1 VPATGAEFEPE
12 VPGGANQNRPAVRE
26 DDAMNPRE
34 YEERYHNL
42 VVSLDGPNTTT
53 VDVHRYQN
61 NDAKLKANEHLGN
74 REALKKKDSVVG
86 KLDAEVRQHRKAAGA
101 KPDPKEVE
109 AFLTPAEALIREVG
123 PVRAKQILDEER
135 KAAKAIVEAHRA
147 VGKAVHLANVEV
159 LRGVRD
165 TLMGV
170 HSGKGSPEEIAIALH
185 LVARYKLYDK
195 IYASDPAAGVRDYC
209 DKYIG
214 LDCNGFVGNYARATG
229 RAKVPNTPIGSYAPD
244 KVRRTRIE
252 DVKADDVLVWPDNGH
267 IAVIH
272 SIDSLTTGSDG
283 KPARD
288 CVVVESTAGNPSGES
303 KTKNGGLQHS
313 TYSIRAVGKDKIFQV
328 ERPKGRG
335 RSRVYIAPL
344 S

>member
-1 VPATGAEFEPE
+1 
-12 VPGGANQNRPAVRE
+12 
-26 DDAMNPRE
+26 MNPRE

-74 REALKKKDSVVG
+74 REALKKKDNVVG
-86 KLDAEVRQHRKAAGA
+86 KLDAEVRQHRKAAAA

-109 AFLTPAEALIREVG
+109 AFLTPAELLIREVG

-288 CVVVESTAGNPSGES
+288 CVVVESTAGNPSGGS